1 MRARTRVKPL
11 SSAPRTSAA
20 IEAGLTGEAHS
31 HGAESSMGRVLM
43 QRLNSRVA
51 LVTGAARGQGAAIAR
66 LFADEGAKVVL
77 GDVLEEPGEKLAA
90 ELGDAA
96 RFVRLDVTDESN
108 WHRAVELAVTE
119 FGKLDAL
126 VNNAGIVLMEPIAET
141 TVEQFRQ
148 VVDVNQLGV
157 FLGMKTAAPA
167 LTAAGGGT
175 IVNTASIN
183 AFVGVAGTTAYSA
196 SKWAVRGM
204 TRTAALELGAHGIR
218 VNTVAPGSV
227 ETPMIAPD
235 GVDAMGP
242 HAKAAF
248 ARLPLGRIAQPE
260 EIAAAVLFLTSDES
274 SYCTGTELVV
284 DGGSLAGPVY
294 D

>member
-1 MRARTRVKPL
+1 M
-11 SSAPRTSAA
+11 
-20 IEAGLTGEAHS
+20 H
-31 HGAESSMGRVLM
+31 
-43 QRLNSRVA
+43 RLVGKVA
-51 LVTGAARGQGAAIAR
+51 LVTGAARGQGEAIAR
-66 LFADEGAKVVL
+66 LFVDEGAKVVL

-90 ELGDAA
+90 ELGDAT
-96 RFVRLDVTDESN
+96 RFVRLDVTDERA
-108 WHRAVELAVTE
+108 WQRAVDLAVGE
-119 FGKLDAL
+119 FGELDAL
-126 VNNAGIVLMEPIAET
+126 VNNAGIAHMEPIADT
-141 TVEQFRQ
+141 TVDQFRR
-148 VVDVNQLGV
+148 VFEVNQLGV
-157 FLGMKTAAPA
+157 FLGMKTAASA
-167 LTAAGGGT
+167 MIAAGGGT

-183 AFVGVAGTTAYSA
+183 AFVGVAGTAAYAA

-204 TRTAALELGAHGIR
+204 TRTAALELGPHGIR

-248 ARLPLGRIAQPE
+248 ARLPLGRIGQPE
-260 EIAAAVLFLTSDES
+260 EIAAAVLFLTSNES

>member
-1 MRARTRVKPL
+1 
-11 SSAPRTSAA
+11 
-20 IEAGLTGEAHS
+20 
-31 HGAESSMGRVLM
+31 M
-43 QRLNSRVA
+43 QRLDGKVA
-51 LVTGAARGQGAAIAR
+51 LVTGAARGQGEAIAR
-66 LFADEGAKVVL
+66 LFVNEGAKVVL

-90 ELGDAA
+90 ELGDAT
-96 RFVRLDVTDESN
+96 RFVRLDVTDESA
-108 WHRAVELAVTE
+108 WQRAVDLAVGE
-119 FGKLDAL
+119 FGELDAL
-126 VNNAGIVLMEPIAET
+126 VNNAGIVHMEPIADT
-141 TVEQFRQ
+141 TVDQFRR
-148 VVDVNQLGV
+148 VFEVNQLGV

-183 AFVGVAGTTAYSA
+183 AFVGVAGTAAYAA

-204 TRTAALELGAHGIR
+204 TRTAALELGQHGIR

-227 ETPMIAPD
+227 ETAMIAPN

-242 HAKAAF
+242 LAKTAF
-248 ARLPLGRIAQPE
+248 ARLPLGRIGQPR
-260 EIAAAVLFLTSDES
+260 EIATAVLFLTSDES

>member
-1 MRARTRVKPL
+1 
-11 SSAPRTSAA
+11 
-20 IEAGLTGEAHS
+20 
-31 HGAESSMGRVLM
+31 M
-43 QRLNSRVA
+43 QRLNNRVA

-66 LFADEGAKVVL
+66 LFVDEGAKVVL

-126 VNNAGIVLMEPIAET
+126 VNNAGIVQLEPIAKT
-141 TVEQFRQ
+141 TAEQFRRI
-148 VVDVNQLGV
+148 VDVNQLGV

-167 LTAAGGGT
+167 LTKAGGGT

-183 AFVGVAGTTAYSA
+183 GFVGVAGTAAYAA
-196 SKWAVRGM
+196 SKWAVRGL
-204 TRTAALELGAHGIR
+204 TRTAALELGPHGIR

-227 ETPMIAPD
+227 ETPMIAPE
-235 GVDAMGP
+235 GVHAMESK
-242 HAKAAF
+242 AKAAF
-248 ARLPLGRIAQPE
+248 ARLPLGRIGQPG

-274 SYCTGTELVV
+274 SYCTGADLVV